1 LNAQDLHAP
10 FPYFGGKSR
19 VSAEV
24 WSRFGRVDSYVE
36 PFFGSG
42 AVLLGR
48 PGGGPHNMETV
59 NDLDGHLCNF
69 WRAVRSS
76 PDAVAEFADW
86 PVSEADL
93 HARHMV
99 LVEQRESL
107 TEQLLGDTEFYDARL
122 AGWWVWGAS
131 CWIGHGWCSGEGP
144 WVREGGR
151 MVKRDSGAG
160 VKRQLPNL
168 GVVGRGVNRKSV
180 EGVTRQLPHLSNKGR
195 GLHSAKVY
203 DPDGAR
209 LNGWMRTL
217 SQRLRRVRIAC
228 GSWDRVMGDT
238 VTVRGSGHP
247 GVAGIFLDPPY
258 AAGNMDYSAGGMGL
272 GVADEVRAWCLEHGS
287 RRDLRVALCGH
298 GSEHSALEAAGWTR
312 YEWQTQGGYGK
323 TEEARARG
331 ASEAVWFSPAC
342 ITSQLRLL

>member
-1 LNAQDLHAP
+1 MNAQDLRAP
-10 FPYFGGKSR
+10 FPYFGGKSL
-19 VSAEV
+19 VAAEV
-24 WSRFGRVDSYVE
+24 WSRFGAVDNYVE

-69 WRAVRSS
+69 WRATKSS

-93 HARHMV
+93 HARHLV

-107 TEQLLGDTEFYDARL
+107 TERLLGDPEFYDARL

-131 CWIGHGWCSGEGP
+131 CWIGQGWCSGRGP

-151 MVKRDSGAG
+151 MVKRDGGGG
-160 VKRQLPNL
+160 V
-168 GVVGRGVNRKSV
+168 S
-180 EGVTRQLPHLSNKGR
+180 RQLPHLTSAGQS
-195 GLHSAKVY
+195 LHSVGAY
-203 DPDGAR
+203 DRDGAR
-209 LNGWMRTL
+209 LNGWMQSL

-228 GSWDRVMGDT
+228 GSWERVLTPAITTG
-238 VTVRGSGHP
+238 RGLTA
-247 GVAGIFLDPPY
+247 VFLDPPY
-258 AAGNMDYSAGGMGL
+258 TAGNMDYSAGGMGL
-272 GVADEVRAWCLEHGS
+272 GVADEVRAWCLENGS
-287 RRDLRVALCGH
+287 RRDLRVAICGH
-298 GSEHSALEAAGWTR
+298 GSEHAALESEGWTR
-312 YEWQTQGGYGK
+312 YEWQTNGGYGT
-323 TEEARARG
+323 TEEARGRG
-331 ASEAVWFSPAC
+331 ASETVWFSPAC

>member
-1 LNAQDLHAP
+1 MNAHDLRAP

-19 VSAEV
+19 IAADV
-24 WSRFGRVDSYVE
+24 WSRFGAVDNYVE

-93 HARHMV
+93 HARHLV

-107 TEQLLGDTEFYDARL
+107 TERLLGDPEFYDARL

-131 CWIGHGWCSGEGP
+131 CWIGQGWCSGVGP

-151 MVKRDSGAG
+151 MVKRDDGGG
-160 VKRQLPNL
+160 VA
-168 GVVGRGVNRKSV
+168 
-180 EGVTRQLPHLSNKGR
+180 RQLPHISNKGH
-195 GLHSAKVY
+195 GLHSVKVY
-203 DPDGAR
+203 DPVGAR
-209 LNGWMRTL
+209 LNDWMRSL

-228 GSWDRVMGDT
+228 GSWGRVLTST
-238 VTVRGSGHP
+238 VTTGH
-247 GVAGIFLDPPY
+247 GLTAVFLDPPY
-258 AAGNMDYSAGGMGL
+258 TAGNMDYSAGGMGL
-272 GVADEVRAWCLEHGS
+272 GVADEVRESCLEHGS

-298 GSEHSALEAAGWTR
+298 GSEHAALEAQGWSR
-312 YEWQTQGGYGK
+312 YEWQTVGGYGT

>member
-1 LNAQDLHAP
+1 MNAQDLRAP
-10 FPYFGGKSR
+10 FPYFGGKSL
-19 VSAEV
+19 VAAEV
-24 WSRFGRVDSYVE
+24 WSRFGAVDNYVE

-59 NDLDGHLCNF
+59 NDLDGHLVNF
-69 WRAVRSS
+69 WRATKSS

-93 HARHMV
+93 HARHLV

-107 TEQLLGDTEFYDARL
+107 TERLLGDPDFYDARL

-131 CWIGHGWCSGEGP
+131 CWIGQGWCSGGGA

-151 MVKRDSGAG
+151 MVKRDGGGG
-160 VKRQLPNL
+160 VARQLPHL
-168 GVVGRGVNRKSV
+168 GNAGRGVNRKSV
-180 EGVTRQLPHLSNKGR
+180 EGVNRQLPHLSNKGH
-195 GLHSAKVY
+195 GTHGAGVY

-209 LNGWMRTL
+209 LSGWMRSL

-228 GSWDRVMGDT
+228 GSWCRVLT
-238 VTVRGSGHP
+238 PAITTGH
-247 GVAGIFLDPPY
+247 GLTAVFLDPPY
-258 AAGNMDYSAGGMGL
+258 TAGNMDYSAGGMGL
-272 GVADEVRAWCLEHGS
+272 GVADEVRAWCLENGS
-287 RRDLRVALCGH
+287 RPDLRVAICGH
-298 GSEHSALEAAGWTR
+298 GSEHSALESEGWTR
-312 YEWQTQGGYGK
+312 YEWQTKGGYGT
-323 TEEARARG
+323 TEEALGRG
-331 ASEAVWFSPAC
+331 ASETVWFSPAC

>member
-1 LNAQDLHAP
+1 MNAQDLRAP
-10 FPYFGGKSR
+10 FPYFGGKSL
-19 VSAEV
+19 VAAEV
-24 WSRFGRVDSYVE
+24 WSRFGAVDNYVE

-59 NDLDGHLCNF
+59 NDLDGHLVNF
-69 WRAVRSS
+69 WRATRSS

-93 HARHMV
+93 HARHLV

-107 TEQLLGDTEFYDARL
+107 TERLLGDPEFYDARL

-131 CWIGHGWCSGEGP
+131 CWIGTGWCDGRGS

-151 MVKRDSGAG
+151 MAKRDGGGG
-160 VKRQLPNL
+160 VARQLPLL
-168 GVVGRGVNRKSV
+168 GTSG
-180 EGVTRQLPHLSNKGR
+180 Q
-195 GLHSAKVY
+195 GLNALGAY

-209 LNGWMRTL
+209 LNGWMRAL

-228 GSWDRVMGDT
+228 GSWGRVLTPT
-238 VTVRGSGHP
+238 VTIGH
-247 GVAGIFLDPPY
+247 GLTAVFLDPPY
-258 AAGNMDYSAGGMGL
+258 TAGNMDYSAGGMGL
-272 GVADEVRAWCLEHGS
+272 GVADEVRAWCLENGS
-287 RRDLRVALCGH
+287 RRDLRVAICGH
-298 GSEHSALEAAGWTR
+298 GSEHSALESEGWTR
-312 YEWQTQGGYGK
+312 YEWKQRPGRGVTDGAL
-323 TEEARARG
+323 ERA
-331 ASEAVWFSPAC
+331 ASETVWFSPAC

>member
-1 LNAQDLHAP
+1 MNAQDLRAP
-10 FPYFGGKSR
+10 FPYFGGKSL
-19 VSAEV
+19 VAAEV
-24 WSRFGRVDSYVE
+24 WSRFGAVDNYVE

-59 NDLDGHLCNF
+59 NDLDGHLVNF
-69 WRAVRSS
+69 WRATRSS

-93 HARHMV
+93 HARHLV

-107 TEQLLGDTEFYDARL
+107 TERLLGDPDFYDARL

-131 CWIGHGWCSGEGP
+131 CWIGGGWCSGGGP
-144 WVREGGR
+144 WVREGGH
-151 MVKRDSGAG
+151 MVKRDGGGG
-160 VKRQLPNL
+160 VA
-168 GVVGRGVNRKSV
+168 
-180 EGVTRQLPHLSNKGR
+180 RQLPHLTNAGQSLNALG
-195 GLHSAKVY
+195 AY

-228 GSWDRVMGDT
+228 GSWGRVLTPT
-238 VTVRGSGHP
+238 VTTGH
-247 GVAGIFLDPPY
+247 GLTAVFLDPPY
-258 AAGNMDYSAGGMGL
+258 TAGNMDYSAGGMGL
-272 GVADEVRAWCLEHGS
+272 GLADEVREWCLEHGS
-287 RRDLRVALCGH
+287 RRDLRVAICGH
-298 GSEHSALEAAGWTR
+298 GSEHSALESEGWTR
-312 YEWQTQGGYGK
+312 YGWKQRPGRGVTDDALE
-323 TEEARARG
+323 RAE
-331 ASEAVWFSPAC
+331 SETVWFSPAC

>member
-1 LNAQDLHAP
+1 MSAPRLDAP

-24 WSRFGRVDSYVE
+24 WSRFGAVDCYVE

-48 PGGGPHNMETV
+48 PGGGPHNVETV
-59 NDLDGHLCNF
+59 NDLDGHLVNF
-69 WRAVRSS
+69 WRATKSS

-86 PVSEADL
+86 PVSETDL
-93 HARHMV
+93 HARHLV

-107 TEQLLGDTEFYDARL
+107 TERLLTDPEFYDARL

-131 CWIGHGWCSGEGP
+131 CWIGQGWCSGGGP

-151 MVKRDSGAG
+151 MVKRDGG
-160 VKRQLPNL
+160 
-168 GVVGRGVNRKSV
+168 G
-180 EGVTRQLPHLSNKGR
+180 GVTRQLPLLGTSGQ
-195 GLHSAKVY
+195 GLNALRAY

-209 LNGWMRTL
+209 LNGWMRSL

-228 GSWDRVMGDT
+228 GSWGRVLT
-238 VTVRGSGHP
+238 PSVTTGH
-247 GVAGIFLDPPY
+247 GLAAVFLDPPY
-258 AAGNMDYSAGGMGL
+258 TAGNMDYSAGGMGL
-272 GVADEVRAWCLEHGS
+272 GLADEVRAWCLENGS
-287 RRDLRVALCGH
+287 RRDLRVAICGH
-298 GSEHSALEAAGWTR
+298 GSEHSALESEGWTR
-312 YEWQTQGGYGK
+312 YEWKQRPGRGVTDDAL
-323 TEEARARG
+323 ERAE
-331 ASEAVWFSPAC
+331 SETVWFSPAC

>member
-1 LNAQDLHAP
+1 MNAHDLRAP
-10 FPYFGGKSR
+10 FPYFGGKSL
-19 VSAEV
+19 VTAEV
-24 WSRFGRVDSYVE
+24 WSRFGAVDNYVE

-86 PVSEADL
+86 PVSEVDL
-93 HARHMV
+93 HARHLV

-107 TEQLLGDTEFYDARL
+107 TDRLLGDPDFYDARL

-131 CWIGHGWCSGEGP
+131 CWIGGGWCSGGGP
-144 WVREGGR
+144 WVREGGH
-151 MVKRDSGAG
+151 MVKRDGGGG
-160 VKRQLPNL
+160 VA
-168 GVVGRGVNRKSV
+168 
-180 EGVTRQLPHLSNKGR
+180 RQLPHLTNAGQSLNALG
-195 GLHSAKVY
+195 AY

-228 GSWDRVMGDT
+228 GSWGRVLTPT
-238 VTVRGSGHP
+238 VTTGH
-247 GVAGIFLDPPY
+247 GLTAVFLDPPY
-258 AAGNMDYSAGGMGL
+258 TAGNMDYSAGGMGL

-287 RRDLRVALCGH
+287 RRDLRVAICGH
-298 GSEHSALEAAGWTR
+298 GSEHSALEAEGWSR
-312 YEWQTQGGYGK
+312 YEWRQHSS
-323 TEEARARG
+323 RARTDDALERR
-331 ASEAVWFSPAC
+331 ASETVWFSPAC